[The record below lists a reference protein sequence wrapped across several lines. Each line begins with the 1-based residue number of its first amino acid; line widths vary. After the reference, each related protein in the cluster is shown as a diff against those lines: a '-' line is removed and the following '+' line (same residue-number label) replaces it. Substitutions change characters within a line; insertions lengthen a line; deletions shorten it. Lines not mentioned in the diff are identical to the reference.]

1 MSSNFEIP
9 EVILSTYELL
19 KFIRDVEILDIEP
32 TTNWIRNVQCD
43 VRWIVR
49 VSMLALVNDR
59 VIDCPEE
66 RRPVI
71 Q

>member
-1 MSSNFEIP
+1 MSSNFEVP
-9 EVILSTYELL
+9 ELVINTYELL
-19 KFIRDVEILDIEP
+19 KFIKDVEILDMEP
-32 TTNWIRNVQCD
+32 STNWITMNQAD
-43 VRWIVR
+43 VRWVIR
-49 VSMLALVNDR
+49 ASMLALLFDR